1 MANSKT
7 NLTWHEVDVDSM
19 SAALKK
25 RYNEYRDLNKKAMD
39 TKLTFQ
45 TQFINELRKQSMI
58 ESTETMAFA
67 YKFGKLS
74 IAKVDVEAEKPKSS
88 AKPKFKF

>member
-7 NLTWHEVDVDSM
+7 NLTWHEVDVDTM

-25 RYNEYRDLNKKAMD
+25 RYNEYRDLNKKAVD
-39 TKLTFQ
+39 TKLAFQ
-45 TQFINELRKQSMI
+45 AQFITELRKQSMI
-58 ESTETMAFA
+58 EAAETMAFA

-74 IAKVDVEAEKPKSS
+74 IAKVDVEAERPKSS

>member
-7 NLTWHEVDVDSM
+7 NLTWHEVD
-19 SAALKK
+19 
-25 RYNEYRDLNKKAMD
+25 
-39 TKLTFQ
+39 TKLAFQ
-45 TQFINELRKQSMI
+45 AQFITELRKQSMI
-58 ESTETMAFA
+58 EAAETMAFA

-74 IAKVDVEAEKPKSS
+74 IAKVDVEAERPKSS